1 MLSNKKSFYSNL
13 NIEKVSNSDCK
24 HAIKVWGYFNLK
36 NIGNH
41 HDMHARHDTLLLT
54 DILDNFRDTFQK
66 TFKLDPA
73 NFFPEPG
80 LA

>member
-1 MLSNKKSFYSNL
+1 M
-13 NIEKVSNSDCK
+13 
-24 HAIKVWGYFNLK
+24 K

-41 HDMHARHDTLLLT
+41 YDMHARHDTLLLT